1 MISKF
6 KRNSKKLIF
15 LMALSSCSFAVM
27 SQGDTNTIKAQ
38 FALGINSPS
47 SSGFVGGFES
57 NSINF
62 PTINLG
68 IQYMFSPK
76 LGAKLDLGYNRFSNA
91 NSTPEFKTNYT
102 RINGQ
107 LVYDL
112 SGIIRFP
119 NRIRF
124 VTHAGPGVSIVKPLG
139 DYGENKKTFLNGLGG
154 IEFHYGFSD
163 KLSFYLDTS
172 YIFGF
177 GKDFNSVSE
186 GIGSFNGNLL
196 TVTIGASISLSG
208 CYYCDD

>member
-15 LMALSSCSFAVM
+15 LITLSFYSFSVT

-47 SSGFVGGFES
+47 SSGFVSGFES

-76 LGAKLDLGYNRFSNA
+76 LGTKLDLGYNRFSNA
-91 NSTPEFKTNYT
+91 NGTPEFKTNYT

-112 SGIIRFP
+112 SGIISFP
-119 NRIRF
+119 NRIR
-124 VTHAGPGVSIVKPLG
+124 VIVH
-139 DYGENKKTFLNGLGG
+139 E
-154 IEFHYGFSD
+154 
-163 KLSFYLDTS
+163 
-172 YIFGF
+172 
-177 GKDFNSVSE
+177 
-186 GIGSFNGNLL
+186 
-196 TVTIGASISLSG
+196 
-208 CYYCDD
+208 